1 MYEPRHLVNYFSRVG
16 GCRGMCGVGS
26 GGGGWVVCVCVG
38 RVFGSGGVECVGA
51 HVQDGVLWAWRGWKV
66 MLRVDLRMCGVGVL
80 AFY

>member
-1 MYEPRHLVNYFSRVG
+1 MGAGVCVGLGVEGVG
-16 GCRGMCGVGS
+16 GLCVG
-26 GGGGWVVCVCVG
+26 VG

>member
-1 MYEPRHLVNYFSRVG
+1 MG
-16 GCRGMCGVGS
+16 AG
-26 GGGGWVVCVCVG
+26 VCVGLGVEGAGWLCVGVG